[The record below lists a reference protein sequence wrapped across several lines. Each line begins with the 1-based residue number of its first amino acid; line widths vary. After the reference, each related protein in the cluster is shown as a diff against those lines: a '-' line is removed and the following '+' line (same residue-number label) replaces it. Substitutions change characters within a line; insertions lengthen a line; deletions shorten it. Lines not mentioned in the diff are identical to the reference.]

1 MDILGVKI
9 DNFSKGEI
17 VRKANDFLNED
28 KFHQIATV
36 NPEFI
41 LKARRDKE
49 FRNILNQCDLNVADG
64 VGIKFAFWRKGERL
78 KSRIAGADLMIEI
91 LRIANEKNLGVFLA
105 ANKRG
110 LSGWEETA
118 SVIRK
123 SYPGI
128 IVSGCNLSKDNIQE
142 KNYELGIMNYE
153 IVFCNFGMG
162 YQEKFLYSLKNAKN
176 AKIRLVMGV
185 GGGFDFIMGK
195 VKRAPLIL
203 RQIGLEWLWRLIQ
216 QPQRIKRI
224 WNAVIIFPIRVILN
238 F

>member
-1 MDILGVKI
+1 
-9 DNFSKGEI
+9 
-17 VRKANDFLNED
+17 
-28 KFHQIATV
+28 
-36 NPEFI
+36 
-41 LKARRDKE
+41 
-49 FRNILNQCDLNVADG
+49 
-64 VGIKFAFWRKGERL
+64 
-78 KSRIAGADLMIEI
+78 
-91 LRIANEKNLGVFLA
+91 
-105 ANKRG
+105 
-110 LSGWEETA
+110 
-118 SVIRK
+118 
-123 SYPGI
+123 
-128 IVSGCNLSKDNIQE
+128 
-142 KNYELGIMNYE
+142 MNYE